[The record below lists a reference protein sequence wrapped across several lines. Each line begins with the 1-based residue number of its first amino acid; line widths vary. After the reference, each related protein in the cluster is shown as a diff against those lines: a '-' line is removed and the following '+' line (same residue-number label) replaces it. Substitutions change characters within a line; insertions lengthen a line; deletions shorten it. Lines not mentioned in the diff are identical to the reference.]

1 MWASAGVRHRN
12 VSRLINRVRGIS
24 NRPFCSINV
33 PSSLSN
39 DHGHFSGYRLTIA
52 SDVQMGNGTMTT
64 LKTEILIKSL
74 AISTYAAVIAGLAG
88 AHYLTAAG

>member
-1 MWASAGVRHRN
+1 
-12 VSRLINRVRGIS
+12 
-24 NRPFCSINV
+24 
-33 PSSLSN
+33 
-39 DHGHFSGYRLTIA
+39 
-52 SDVQMGNGTMTT
+52 MTT